1 MKKILM
7 SLLCLIAVCTARAP
21 DDDDRPIR
29 IDQLPEKAQS
39 FIREHFKGVK
49 VALAK
54 MESDFF
60 DRSYDVIFTNGNKVE
75 FDRHGQWE
83 EIECKYTEVPSSA
96 VPEFIRRYVAE
107 NHADQKIWKL
117 GYKDDRR
124 FYEVKLSNRWELTF
138 DLKGN
143 LVDLDRD

>member
-7 SLLCLIAVCTARAP
+7 SLLCLIAVCTARAAN
-21 DDDDRPIR
+21 DDDRPIR

-60 DRSYDVIFTNGNKVE
+60 DRSYDVIS
-75 FDRHGQWE
+75 R
-83 EIECKYTEVPSSA
+83 
-96 VPEFIRRYVAE
+96 
-107 NHADQKIWKL
+107 
-117 GYKDDRR
+117 
-124 FYEVKLSNRWELTF
+124 
-138 DLKGN
+138 DLWISMS
-143 LVDLDRD
+143 